1 MVIMDFSKAFD
12 KVSHPK
18 LLQKLEYYGI
28 QGTTSAW
35 IRGFLSNRSQKVII
49 NGTSSDNRPVT
60 SGVPQGTVLGPILFL
75 IYINDIANNLNCSI
89 RLFADD
95 CIIYSVI
102 NNISDCTRL

>member
-28 QGTTSAW
+28 QGNTSAW
-35 IRGFLSNRSQKVII
+35 IRGFLSNRSQTVII

-60 SGVPQGTVLGPILFL
+60 SGVPQGTVLGQILFL
-75 IYINDIANNLNCSI
+75 IYINVIAKKLE
-89 RLFADD
+89 LFHKTF
-95 CIIYSVI
+95 CI
-102 NNISDCTRL
+102 